1 MTELDRRADYT
12 RGVLEANRSM
22 LRHFIHRRPFT
33 GTEPERALFLAPH
46 PDDIE
51 IGCGGV
57 LLRRADAG
65 RASRL
70 VFLTDG
76 CAVGSPQEDEH
87 FRGVRWTEACAAS
100 ASAGLPEPV
109 GVRIDERS
117 FRAPELRE
125 RGIASLVEQLEDFEP
140 DAVFLPWVAD
150 QHPDH
155 RHTNVLLAEALRR
168 TNRAPV
174 VYGYEVWSFAPPGA
188 VADISDLLGR
198 KLELISCYASQL
210 AFIDYVH
217 LVNAVASSH
226 APLLPG
232 ALAAEAFCP
241 MSADAY
247 LDFLSTLNLEH
258 PDSGVGEVLLTP
270 PPSLP

>member
-1 MTELDRRADYT
+1 MDHSARSADYT
-12 RGVLEANRSM
+12 RGLLESNRAF
-22 LRHFIHRRPFT
+22 LRHFIHRRPFV

-57 LLRRADAG
+57 VLRRADAG
-65 RASRL
+65 RPSRL

-76 CAVGSPQEDEH
+76 CAVGSPDQDGH
-87 FRGVRWTEACAAS
+87 FRELRWQEACAAS

-109 GVRIDERS
+109 GVRIDERC
-117 FRAPELRE
+117 FRAAEQRE
-125 RGIASLVEQLEDFEP
+125 RGIAAVVEQLESFDP

-155 RHTNVLLAEALRR
+155 RQTNVLLAEALRR
-168 TNRAPV
+168 TGRRPTI
-174 VYGYEVWSFAPPGA
+174 YGYEVWSFAPPGA
-188 VADISDLLGR
+188 VVDVSDLLER
-198 KLELISCYASQL
+198 KLDLIRCYASQL

-217 LVNAVASSH
+217 LVHAVATGH

-232 ALAAEAFCP
+232 ASAVEAFCP
-241 MSADAY
+241 MKAEDFVTFVDTLA
-247 LDFLSTLNLEH
+247 LDD
-258 PDSGVGEVLLTP
+258 PASGVEEVLLTP
-270 PPSLP
+270 PSSLP